1 MAVQIKIQLAPEAER
16 IVANLQTLPPRVLNY
31 IAAAMQ
37 QTNQLALRNV
47 KLRLVGVG
55 PFPAVEHRLGRRSGS
70 LFAGVRA
77 SQPVISG
84 NTVETSI
91 GTNTVNKGVNYA
103 AVHEF
108 GAVIASRA
116 TRNKNKNFAK
126 RHPQTKGYTLPARA
140 PFQTG
145 IGETLPDYNRNISA
159 AIVEAMNSLDKN

>member
-1 MAVQIKIQLAPEAER
+1 MSVQIQIQLTPEAQQV
-16 IVANLQTLPPRVLNY
+16 VANLQTLPVRVLNY

-55 PFPAVEHRLGRRSGS
+55 PFPPAEHRLGRRSGS
-70 LFAGVRA
+70 LYAGVRA
-77 SQPVISG
+77 SEPVISG

-108 GAVIASRA
+108 GGVVPSRA
-116 TRNKNKNFAK
+116 TRSKNKNFAK

-145 IGETLPDYNRNISA
+145 IAETMPDYNRNISA
-159 AIVEAMNSLDKN
+159 AIIAAMKN